1 MRSENKATMKLRR
14 RNIALTVAYDGTN
27 YHGFQW
33 QNPPRIAVQNVLE
46 ERLEKIFGDKIELAA
61 AGRTDAGVHAFG
73 QVVNFFTDGRI
84 AVEKIPLAASTV
96 LPSDIVVREA
106 REVDKNFSAL
116 HSATSKIYFYR
127 ILRGAASNPFV
138 NRFAWH
144 IWRPLEIKPMREALS
159 LLVGEHDFS
168 SFKAASNVFR
178 NPVRKILSAELEQL
192 GMRNEELGINSQNH
206 SSFLIPNSSLTF
218 GGDVL
223 TIKIHATGFLY
234 HMARNIVAAVVEV
247 GRQRWSVDKFKKI
260 FEACDRSL
268 VPATAPPQGLC
279 LQKVFYGSF

>member
-1 MRSENKATMKLRR
+1 MRFEHKAEMKLRR

-33 QNPPRIAVQNVLE
+33 QSPPRIAVQNVLE
-46 ERLEKIFGDKIELAA
+46 ERLAKIFGEPIELAA
-61 AGRTDAGVHAFG
+61 SGRTDAGVHAFG

-84 AVEKIPLAASTV
+84 AVDKIPIAAQSV

-116 HSATSKIYFYR
+116 HSAKSKIYLYR

-144 IWRPLEIKPMREALS
+144 IFRPLDVEPMREALS
-159 LLVGEHDFS
+159 LLVGTHDFS
-168 SFKAASNVFR
+168 SFKSASNVFR
-178 NPVRKILSAELEQL
+178 DPVREILSAEIF
-192 GMRNEELGINSQNH
+192 NEE
-206 SSFLIPNSSLTF
+206 FF
-218 GGDVL
+218 GGDIL

-247 GRQRWSVDKFKKI
+247 GRRRWSVEDFRKVF
-260 FEACDRSL
+260 AARDRSL
-268 VPATAPPQGLC
+268 VPATAPACGLC
-279 LQKVFYGSF
+279 LQKVFY

>member
-1 MRSENKATMKLRR
+1 MRFEHKAEMKLRR
-14 RNIALTVAYDGTN
+14 RNLALTVAYDGTN

-33 QNPPRIAVQNVLE
+33 QSPPRIAVQNVLE
-46 ERLEKIFGDKIELAA
+46 ERLAKIFGEPIELAA
-61 AGRTDAGVHAFG
+61 SGRTDAGVHAFG

-84 AVEKIPLAASTV
+84 AVDKIPIAAQSV

-116 HSATSKIYFYR
+116 HSAKSKIYLYR

-144 IWRPLEIKPMREALS
+144 IFRPLDVEPMREALS
-159 LLVGEHDFS
+159 LLVGTHDFS
-168 SFKAASNVFR
+168 SFKSASNVFR
-178 NPVRKILSAELEQL
+178 DPVREILSAEIF
-192 GMRNEELGINSQNH
+192 NEE
-206 SSFLIPNSSLTF
+206 FF
-218 GGDVL
+218 GGDML

-247 GRQRWSVDKFKKI
+247 GRRRWSVEDFRKVF
-260 FEACDRSL
+260 AARDRSL
-268 VPATAPPQGLC
+268 VPATAPAQGLC
-279 LQKVFYGSF
+279 LQKVFY

>member
-1 MRSENKATMKLRR
+1 MRSENKSTMKLRR

-27 YHGFQW
+27 YQGFQW
-33 QNPPRIAVQNVLE
+33 QSPPRIAVQNVLE
-46 ERLEKIFGDKIELAA
+46 SRLEKIFGDKIELSAS
-61 AGRTDAGVHAFG
+61 GRTDAGVHAFG
-73 QVVNFFTDGRI
+73 QVVNFFTDGQI
-84 AVEKIPLAASTV
+84 PVEKIPLAASTV
-96 LPSDIVVREA
+96 LPSDIVVRQA

-116 HSATSKIYFYR
+116 HSAKSKIYFYR

-144 IWRPLEIKPMREALS
+144 IWRPLEVEPMREVLS

-168 SFKAASNVFR
+168 SFKSASNVFR
-178 NPVRKILSAELEQL
+178 DPVRKILSTELF
-192 GMRNEELGINSQNH
+192 REEI
-206 SSFLIPNSSLTF
+206 F

-247 GRQRWSVDKFKKI
+247 GRQRWSVDDFKKV
-260 FEACDRSL
+260 FAACDRSL
-268 VPATAPPQGLC
+268 VHATAPPQGLC
-279 LQKVFYGSF
+279 LQKVFYSDET